1 MGTVTPWEAHEAIE
15 TVKNRSFC
23 LLRIPSHWF
32 LWLLD
37 VYQSIWP
44 TQKSLF
50 WIFPPCQTN
59 KVMQCL
65 SMLVVFYVGDV
76 VVLGPQPGEC
86 LWLGLLSLK
95 ALKICAL
102 NIGIKG
108 RRFTRCMVHM
118 LISVILSSL
127 FILFSPSRVV
137 RMAQMSDTPWR
148 SLHASVD
155 GGSER
160 VSVSARPSANHQT
173 TSGQTLFKK

>member
-76 VVLGPQPGEC
+76 VVLGRSQGNVC
-86 LWLGLLSLK
+86 GLACWVWRLENLCTEHWNK
-95 ALKICAL
+95 GQKI
-102 NIGIKG
+102 
-108 RRFTRCMVHM
+108 TRCMVHM